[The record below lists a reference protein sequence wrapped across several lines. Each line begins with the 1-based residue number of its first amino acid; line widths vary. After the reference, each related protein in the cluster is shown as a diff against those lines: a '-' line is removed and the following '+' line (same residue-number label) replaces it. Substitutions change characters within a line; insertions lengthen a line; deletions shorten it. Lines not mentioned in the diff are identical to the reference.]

1 MEHEAKEKMTHRT
14 DRLEALKEHLNLQ
27 NGDMKD
33 VFDSQY
39 EENGFT
45 IGNEEYLV
53 LTEKEAD
60 DKAREEI
67 ERSVWAFMPNFI
79 LSHCS
84 TYENM
89 SNWEYDEAKEA
100 LEKIQG
106 HFAEGVNELI
116 KAMIPDMDE
125 FVEDAICADGRG
137 HFISHYDGRE
147 NEYEVNGMTFYVY
160 RLN

>member
-1 MEHEAKEKMTHRT
+1 MENEAKDTMTYRT
-14 DRLEALKEHLNLQ
+14 ERLQALREHLDLQ
-27 NGDMKD
+27 MEDMKD
-33 VFDSQY
+33 VTDSQY
-39 EENGFT
+39 EKNGFDYFK
-45 IGNEEYLV
+45 EEYLV
-53 LTEKEAD
+53 LTGEEAD
-60 DKAREEI
+60 ARAKEEI
-67 ERSVWAFMPNFI
+67 ERDVWAFMPDFI

-89 SNWEYDEAKEA
+89 SNWEYDSAKEA
-100 LEKIQG
+100 LEKIQA